1 MHETSVEVVW
11 KIESLSEIMFNNQS
25 QTADKDD
32 PPDIG
37 SAIE

>member
-1 MHETSVEVVW
+1 
-11 KIESLSEIMFNNQS
+11 MFNNQS